1 MNRKKQEANEELI
14 ANAKKMITPEL
25 MAWIYSQFGISK
37 NPGASILD
45 EFMRIFVEFMAK
57 NKSSTN
63 NKDEVDYFFAALA
76 TLDKSPTKLLAFLV
90 DAYKM
95 PPNLMAEIV
104 YSTLAVE
111 ERSEKT
117 LMILTEYYSVTF
129 DLEPVEAEAFIQKRM
144 TNMVSTAVQLKFCKG
159 CRPPKCVPGVV

>member
-63 NKDEVDYFFAALA
+63 NKDEVL
-76 TLDKSPTKLLAFLV
+76 
-90 DAYKM
+90 
-95 PPNLMAEIV
+95 
-104 YSTLAVE
+104 
-111 ERSEKT
+111 
-117 LMILTEYYSVTF
+117 
-129 DLEPVEAEAFIQKRM
+129 
-144 TNMVSTAVQLKFCKG
+144 
-159 CRPPKCVPGVV
+159 